1 MTELYLLSNP
11 LFIICLEIRPVIS
24 AIEKTYVEV
33 RIGIDASM
41 LSVSKIYAAMRID
54 IPLGLHLF

>member
-1 MTELYLLSNP
+1 MNELYLLSNP

-33 RIGIDASM
+33 RIGIAASV
-41 LSVSKIYAAMRID
+41 LLFPEKIYAAMRID
-54 IPLGLHLF
+54 LRQAL

>member
-1 MTELYLLSNP
+1 MNELYLLSNL
-11 LFIICLEIRPVIS
+11 LFIICLEIRLVIS

-33 RIGIDASM
+33 RIGIEVSV

-54 IPLGLHLF
+54 IPSGLHLF